1 MPKKILIIEDNE
13 QNRILVRMII
23 KSLNHEVIEAEDG
36 EQGIQMAR
44 EQKPDLVLMDI
55 QMPVMDGYAAI
66 KILKNDPE
74 TKDIKIIAVTSYAMR
89 GDRDKAIA
97 AGADDYMAKPIDVD
111 ELSEMISKYLDRA
124 LV

>member
-13 QNRILVRMII
+13 QNRILVRMIM
-23 KSLNHEVIEAEDG
+23 KSLNHEVIEAENG
-36 EQGIQMAR
+36 EQGVQMAKG
-44 EQKPDLVLMDI
+44 QNPDLILMDL

-89 GDRDKAIA
+89 SDRDKAMA
-97 AGADDYMAKPIDVD
+97 AGADDYIAKPIDLD
-111 ELSEMISKYLDRA
+111 ELSGMISKYLA
-124 LV
+124 